1 MLSPEYGAGGRNCGD
16 LRPPHKSDSGGRQ
29 DTAVEP
35 APNQGGQQGDRSA
48 RRPSGRAV
56 RDSGSLR
63 FRQHR
68 RSEGQRDHRPCLRR
82 SRRAR
87 HRSDRDA
94 DRDPDREFHPLH
106 RKESPIAPAAVLLRG
121 AALADGRSPALRRGI
136 SLLMRDG
143 RVAYVGPDAGLADV
157 TGAVSVD
164 ASGATIIPG
173 LVDCHAHFTGLGGA
187 NWIARFGDP
196 EAELLARGDE
206 AARDLAR
213 MGVLTARAAGAPRRL
228 NLRIRDSLRDRTDA
242 PDILAAGTWLA
253 RRDKF
258 PGFVVF
264 VDSGEDL
271 RAAAIA
277 EMDAGA
283 DLVKIAVDTGRTGD
297 EVTFTS
303 NELTPTVKAVHDRG
317 KRITAH
323 AQGKGAAV
331 AAAAGVD
338 SIEHGF
344 GVDAATAQRM
354 TGRTAL
360 VPTLRVLARFMR
372 FAATAGGRFTEGK
385 AATAAPQEQAF
396 GAVPAAKTAGVRI
409 ATGSDVARGPVR
421 AA

>member
-1 MLSPEYGAGGRNCGD
+1 M
-16 LRPPHKSDSGGRQ
+16 
-29 DTAVEP
+29 
-35 APNQGGQQGDRSA
+35 
-48 RRPSGRAV
+48 
-56 RDSGSLR
+56 
-63 FRQHR
+63 
-68 RSEGQRDHRPCLRR
+68 
-82 SRRAR
+82 
-87 HRSDRDA
+87 
-94 DRDPDREFHPLH
+94 
-106 RKESPIAPAAVLLRG
+106 
-121 AALADGRSPALRRGI
+121 

-143 RVAYVGPDAGLADV
+143 RIAYIGPDDGVRDV
-157 TGAVSVD
+157 IGAETVD

-213 MGVLTARAAGAPRRL
+213 MGVLTARDVGAPRRL
-228 NLRIRDSLRDRTDA
+228 NLRIRDSLHGRADA

-258 PGFVVF
+258 PPFVVF
-264 VDSGEDL
+264 VDSAEEL

-283 DLVKIAVDTGRTGD
+283 DLVKIAVDTGRTGE
-297 EVTFTS
+297 EVTFTVD
-303 NELTPTVKAVHDRG
+303 ELTPTVNAVHERR

-323 AQGKGAAV
+323 AQGKGAVV

-344 GVDAATAQRM
+344 GVDEATARRM

-360 VPTLRVLARFMR
+360 VPTLSVLESFKG
-372 FAATAGGRFTEGK
+372 FAATAGGRFAEGR
-385 AATAAPQEQAF
+385 AATAALQEQAF
-396 GAVPAAKTAGVRI
+396 GAVRAAKAAGVRI
-409 ATGSDVARGPVR
+409 ATGSDFGGGSVRPGHLAWEVEMLVR
-421 AA
+421 AGLEPYEALASATWVGGELLGLKDAGTIAEGGAANVVLVHGDPLSDPAALWRVWRVYHRGVRVS